1 MEKYM
6 NDFEKWCRDCV
17 TITDKESG
25 EEIPFLLNAPQR
37 RVLGELEAM
46 RSSGRPIRMIML
58 KARQW
63 GGSTLVQVYM
73 AWIQLVRRRG
83 WSSIICGHVKDASS
97 NIQGFYSRLLRD
109 YPEHLKS
116 GNPKDWTFTPYEKS
130 RNISYIAARDCRVAV
145 ATALSPDGARSGNYA
160 MAHLSEV
167 AFWGDGDWSAAQK
180 IVRSIAGSI
189 VRKPDTLIVME
200 STANGKNNYF
210 YHEWQ
215 RAVAGES
222 DKVPVFVPWHEIE
235 IYSRE
240 VSEAELDGLMDSF
253 DDYERTLLSEGVSI
267 EHVAWYHDKRKE
279 YVSHSQMMAEYPS
292 TPEEAFATSSQPLFS
307 EEDLSAIHINAN
319 PDNSEKNVRV
329 LVIYPTGTANIL
341 TEAYISDGKIRIG
354 GDDVLPP
361 MPLHRVVSLAEK
373 RIGSAGEVL
382 LIHNPN
388 DESPHSAWLLSAI
401 ENRAVPLWCD
411 DEGDSV
417 FELSRQSVG
426 EITDCYIEAVHAGVL
441 EENTELFVEQLP
453 SLHYPPASLM
463 SIPLEFENTA
473 FRSHKSME
481 KVYER
486 FAGAVLLAHS
496 AAVWHLTSVLS
507 QQKLNITDFII
518 F

>member
-1 MEKYM
+1 MEEYM

-17 TITDKESG
+17 IITDKESG
-25 EEIPFLLNAPQR
+25 ADVPFLLNAPQR

-46 RSSGRPIRMIML
+46 RMSGKPIRMIML

-63 GGSTLVQVYM
+63 GGSTLIQVYM

-109 YPEHLKS
+109 YPERLKD
-116 GNPKDWTFTPYEKS
+116 GNPKGWTFSPYEKS

-210 YHEWQ
+210 HYEWQ

-222 DKVPVFVPWHEIE
+222 DKLPVFVPWHEIE

-240 VSEAELDGLMDSF
+240 VIEAERDKLVESF
-253 DDYERTLLSEGVSI
+253 DDYERQLLAEGVSV

-279 YVSHSQMMAEYPS
+279 YATHSQMMAEYPS

-307 EEDLSAIHINAN
+307 EEDLSAIDVDGNHESQNI
-319 PDNSEKNVRV
+319 DERL
-329 LVIYPTGTANIL
+329 LVVYPTDKANIL
-341 TEAYISDGKIRIG
+341 VEAYVNEGKVCIASDEVLPVMPLQKIVELAENRMNRIG
-354 GDDVLPP
+354 EI
-361 MPLHRVVSLAEK
+361 M
-373 RIGSAGEVL
+373 I
-382 LIHNPN
+382 INNPTA
-388 DESPHSAWLLSAI
+388 ESPHSRWLLSAI
-401 ENRAVPLWCD
+401 ENRGLPLWSNE
-411 DEGDSV
+411 EGESV
-417 FELSRQSVG
+417 FELSKQTVS
-426 EITDCYIEAVHAGVL
+426 EIVDSYIAIVQAGMMK
-441 EENTELFVEQLP
+441 ENSKLFVEQLS
-453 SLHYPPASLM
+453 SLRYPPTTLM
-463 SIPLEFENTA
+463 MAPSEMENVEFRRNLP
-473 FRSHKSME
+473 ME
-481 KVYER
+481 KAYER
-486 FAGAVLLAHS
+486 FAGAILLAHS
-496 AAVWHLTSVLS
+496 VAVWYLTPLLS
-507 QQKLNITDFII
+507 QQKLNINDFIR
-518 F
+518 